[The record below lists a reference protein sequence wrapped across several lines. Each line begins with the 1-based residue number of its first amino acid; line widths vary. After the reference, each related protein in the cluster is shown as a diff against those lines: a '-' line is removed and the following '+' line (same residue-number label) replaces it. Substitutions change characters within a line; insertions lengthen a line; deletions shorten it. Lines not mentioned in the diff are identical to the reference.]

1 MRIEKISDKQI
12 RCTLTQADLQNH
24 HINIGELAYGSEK
37 ARSLFQEM
45 LSQASREF
53 NFHAENMPLMIEAV
67 PMSGDNL
74 VLVITKVEDPDE
86 IDTRFSKFSPYKKSK
101 PDAMQFDGAD
111 NIIDIFQ
118 KLYEETKKAAS
129 SKDQNK
135 EDEKVSGDAPVSK
148 TAKDASS
155 DNSKVSISLVRLYTF
170 HTLDD
175 VIAAAHGLD
184 GFYKG
189 ANTLYKDEN
198 SLYQLIVHQSSC
210 TAEEFNKV
218 CNILSEYAES
228 IHCNAG
234 TESHYKEHFTLI
246 LAKHAL
252 QALKQL

>member
-53 NFHAENMPLMIEAV
+53 NFHEEGEEEYEEDLLARAKAKIV
-67 PMSGDNL
+67 
-74 VLVITKVEDPDE
+74 TVEDPE
-86 IDTRFSKFSPYKKSK
+86 ELDTRFSKFSPAIDDDDFSGDFADIEAAFGDTKADEIIEEFNRLCEQQAQLDDEPTDPAYITE
-101 PDAMQFDGAD
+101 PDFFRVYAFLSIDEVCRASRALQSAYDAD
-111 NIIDIFQ
+111 N
-118 KLYEETKKAAS
+118 S
-129 SKDQNK
+129 
-135 EDEKVSGDAPVSK
+135 
-148 TAKDASS
+148 
-155 DNSKVSISLVRLYTF
+155 
-170 HTLDD
+170 
-175 VIAAAHGLD
+175 
-184 GFYKG
+184 
-189 ANTLYKDEN
+189 LYKDPQHN
-198 SLYQLIVHQSSC
+198 RYYLVLHKGDHSPQ
-210 TAEEFNKV
+210 TFNKV

>member
-74 VLVITKVEDPDE
+74 VLVITKVEDPDDIEAAFGDTKADE
-86 IDTRFSKFSPYKKSK
+86 IIEEFNRLCEQQAQLDDEPTDPAYITE
-101 PDAMQFDGAD
+101 PDFFRVYAFLSIDEVCRASRALQSAYDAD
-111 NIIDIFQ
+111 N
-118 KLYEETKKAAS
+118 S
-129 SKDQNK
+129 
-135 EDEKVSGDAPVSK
+135 
-148 TAKDASS
+148 
-155 DNSKVSISLVRLYTF
+155 
-170 HTLDD
+170 
-175 VIAAAHGLD
+175 
-184 GFYKG
+184 
-189 ANTLYKDEN
+189 LYKDPQHN
-198 SLYQLIVHQSSC
+198 RYYLVLHKGDHSPQ
-210 TAEEFNKV
+210 TFNKV

>member
-86 IDTRFSKFSPYKKSK
+86 IDTRFSKFSPYKDNAQAE
-101 PDAMQFDGAD
+101 PLQLDGAD

-118 KLYEETKKAAS
+118 KICEAKMKGTTRKQANQKETSEKSAAS
-129 SKDQNK
+129 SETPTVDL
-135 EDEKVSGDAPVSK
+135 
-148 TAKDASS
+148 
-155 DNSKVSISLVRLYTF
+155 IRLFSFY
-170 HTLDD
+170 HLDD
-175 VIAAAHGLD
+175 VIAAAHGLN
-184 GFYKG
+184 GFFTGK
-189 ANTLYKDEN
+189 NTLYKD
-198 SLYQLIVHQSSC
+198 SSDGRYQLVLHQSEYSP
-210 TAEEFNKV
+210 EEFNKV
-218 CNILSEYAES
+218 CNILSEYGSGRAFS
-228 IHCNAG
+228 AAG
-234 TESHYKEHFTLI
+234 EAHLKEHGELI
-246 LAKHAL
+246 FPSAL
-252 QALKQL
+252 QQLTQL

>member
-1 MRIEKISDKQI
+1 
-12 RCTLTQADLQNH
+12 
-24 HINIGELAYGSEK
+24 
-37 ARSLFQEM
+37 M

-86 IDTRFSKFSPYKKSK
+86 IDTRFSKFSPAIDDDDFSGDFADIEAAFGDTKQMKLLRNLIAYVNNRLNSMMNLLIPAYITE
-101 PDAMQFDGAD
+101 PDFFRVYAFLSIDEVCRASRALQSAYDAD
-111 NIIDIFQ
+111 N
-118 KLYEETKKAAS
+118 S
-129 SKDQNK
+129 
-135 EDEKVSGDAPVSK
+135 
-148 TAKDASS
+148 
-155 DNSKVSISLVRLYTF
+155 
-170 HTLDD
+170 
-175 VIAAAHGLD
+175 
-184 GFYKG
+184 
-189 ANTLYKDEN
+189 LYKDPQHN
-198 SLYQLIVHQSSC
+198 RYYLVLHKGDHSPQ
-210 TAEEFNKV
+210 TFNKV

>member
-86 IDTRFSKFSPYKKSK
+86 IDTRFSKFSPYKKTK
-101 PDAMQFDGAD
+101 QDTLHFDDEPTDPAYITEPDFFRVYAFLSIDEVCRASRALQSAYDAD
-111 NIIDIFQ
+111 N
-118 KLYEETKKAAS
+118 S
-129 SKDQNK
+129 
-135 EDEKVSGDAPVSK
+135 
-148 TAKDASS
+148 
-155 DNSKVSISLVRLYTF
+155 
-170 HTLDD
+170 
-175 VIAAAHGLD
+175 
-184 GFYKG
+184 
-189 ANTLYKDEN
+189 LYKDPQHN
-198 SLYQLIVHQSSC
+198 RYYLVLHKGDHSPQ
-210 TAEEFNKV
+210 TFNIV

>member
-86 IDTRFSKFSPYKKSK
+86 IIEEFNRLCEQQAQLDDEPTDPAYITE
-101 PDAMQFDGAD
+101 PDFFRVYAFLSIDEVCRASRALQSAYDAD
-111 NIIDIFQ
+111 N
-118 KLYEETKKAAS
+118 S
-129 SKDQNK
+129 
-135 EDEKVSGDAPVSK
+135 
-148 TAKDASS
+148 
-155 DNSKVSISLVRLYTF
+155 
-170 HTLDD
+170 
-175 VIAAAHGLD
+175 
-184 GFYKG
+184 
-189 ANTLYKDEN
+189 LYKDPQHN
-198 SLYQLIVHQSSC
+198 RYYLVLHKGDHSPQ
-210 TAEEFNKV
+210 TFNKV

>member
-86 IDTRFSKFSPYKKSK
+86 IDTRFSKFSPYKDNAQAE
-101 PDAMQFDGAD
+101 PLQLDGAD

-118 KLYEETKKAAS
+118 KICEAKMKGTTRKQANQKETSEKSAAS
-129 SKDQNK
+129 SETPTVDL
-135 EDEKVSGDAPVSK
+135 
-148 TAKDASS
+148 
-155 DNSKVSISLVRLYTF
+155 IRLFSFY
-170 HTLDD
+170 HLDD
-175 VIAAAHGLD
+175 VIAAAHGLN
-184 GFYKG
+184 GFFTGK
-189 ANTLYKDEN
+189 NTLYKD
-198 SLYQLIVHQSSC
+198 SSDGRYQLVLHQSEYSP
-210 TAEEFNKV
+210 EEFNKV
-218 CNILSEYAES
+218 CNILSEYGSGRAFS
-228 IHCNAG
+228 AAG
-234 TESHYKEHFTLI
+234 EAHLKEHGELI
-246 LAKHAL
+246 SSSAL
-252 QALKQL
+252 QQLTQL